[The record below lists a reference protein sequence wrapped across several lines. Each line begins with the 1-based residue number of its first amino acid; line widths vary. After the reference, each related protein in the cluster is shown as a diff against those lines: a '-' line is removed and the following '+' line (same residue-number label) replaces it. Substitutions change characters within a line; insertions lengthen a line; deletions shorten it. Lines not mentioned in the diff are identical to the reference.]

1 MLTLTILLPG
11 CATAPAGR
19 EPVTRTIPGPPSYLQ
34 PVAVP
39 PAREGADPFVVS
51 EQRKQALGKA
61 NTIIVGARSAWS
73 NMKATYQKSFLK
85 R

>member
-1 MLTLTILLPG
+1 MIPILLTS
-11 CATAPAGR
+11 CASSGVVGR
-19 EPVTRTIPGPPSYLQ
+19 EPITRTIPGPPSYLQ

-39 PAREGADPFVVS
+39 PARAGADPFIVS
-51 EQRKQALGKA
+51 EQRKQAIGKA

>member
-1 MLTLTILLPG
+1 MTLPLAN
-11 CATAPAGR
+11 CASRGTVGR
-19 EPVTRTIPGPPSYLQ
+19 EPITRNIPGPPEYLQ
-34 PVAVP
+34 PVPVP
-39 PAREGADPFVVS
+39 PAREGVSPFVVA

-61 NTIIVGARSAWS
+61 NSIIVGARSAWS